1 MATSRAV
8 TRLCFRLQSLKFNP
22 KSSRSSSFIQLSSS
36 TRITSRFISSIETF
50 NLNLTM
56 LYLFNEINSVCK

>member
-1 MATSRAV
+1 MATSKAV

-22 KSSRSSSFIQLSSS
+22 KSSLSSSFIQLSSS
-36 TRITSRFISSIETF
+36 ARITSRFISSIETF